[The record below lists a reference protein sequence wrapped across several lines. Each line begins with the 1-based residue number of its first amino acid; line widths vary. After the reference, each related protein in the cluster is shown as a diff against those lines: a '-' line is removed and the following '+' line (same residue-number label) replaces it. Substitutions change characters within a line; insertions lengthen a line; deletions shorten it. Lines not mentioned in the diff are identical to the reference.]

1 MACDRCNKNESYLKV
16 SELLGEI
23 NTTEQARATARKN
36 IGIDEDWLW
45 NQIIDKLREYFDSDE
60 FKTIIKNITNPP
72 GDDSETE
79 QQLGIMS
86 DTVGFNYSAS
96 VDKDYFGGN
105 TIFVKER
112 ANADPIEYPSVD
124 ATLEWIL
131 KKLAYKE
138 PEIKLT
144 SSLPSIT
151 NRTPTDIT
159 LTANVDF
166 GSLGENE
173 VTVTLGEDIWIKSDD
188 KFKKDLTL
196 TLEPQGSSAA
206 TQTYTATIT
215 YPGKDGKQTTKS
227 SSVTIQCYPQAFVC
241 GIDADPTTTNVQPA
255 KEIKNK
261 QFSISQGA
269 PFTIWTPSRI
279 TTFIEGVTQIDISTI
294 TQVDSVTHNDV
305 TYYGYKWYTNAIT
318 DYTIKCE

>member
-16 SELLGEI
+16 SQLLGEI

-45 NQIIDKLREYFDSDE
+45 NQIINKLREYFDSDE

-72 GDDSETE
+72 GDDSETQ

-131 KKLAYKE
+131 KRLAYKE

-144 SSLPSIT
+144 SSLSSIT

-166 GSLGENE
+166 GSLTESE

-196 TLEPQGSSAA
+196 TLEPQGSDAA

-215 YPGKDGKQTTKS
+215 YPGKDGKQATKS
-227 SSVTIQCYPQAFVC
+227 SSVTIPCYPSAFIC
-241 GIDADPTTTNVQPA
+241 GINADPETANVEPID
-255 KEIKNK
+255 IKNK
-261 QFSISQGA
+261 QFSTSQGV
-269 PFTIWTPSRI
+269 PFTVWTPSRI
-279 TTFIEGVTQIDISTI
+279 ATFIEGVTQIGIGSI
-294 TQVDSVTHNDV
+294 TSLGTKEHNGV
-305 TYYGYKWYTNAIT
+305 TYYGYQYETYANT

>member
-23 NTTEQARATARKN
+23 NTTEQARSTARKN
-36 IGIDEDWLW
+36 LGIDEEWLW
-45 NQIIDKLREYFDSDE
+45 SQIINKLREFFDSDE
-60 FKTIIKNITNPP
+60 FKTIINNIMHPDEDP
-72 GDDSETE
+72 ETE
-79 QQLGIMS
+79 QKLGIMS
-86 DTVGFNYSAS
+86 DTVGFNYSED

-105 TIFVKER
+105 TVFVKER
-112 ANADPIEYPSVD
+112 ANDDPIEYPSVD

-166 GSLGENE
+166 GSLTENE
-173 VTVTLGEDIWIKSDD
+173 VTVTLDGDIWTKSDD

-196 TLEPQGSSAA
+196 TLEPQGSNVA

-215 YPGKDGKQTTKS
+215 YPGKDGKQATKS
-227 SSVTIQCYPQAFVC
+227 SSVTISCYPQAFVC
-241 GIDADPTTTNVQPA
+241 GIDARPDTANVRPID
-255 KEIKNK
+255 IKNK
-261 QFSISQGA
+261 QFNTSQGV
-269 PFTIWTPSRI
+269 PFTVWVPSSI
-279 TTFIEGVTQIDISTI
+279 ATFIEGVTQIDISTI

-305 TYYGYKWYTNAIT
+305 TYYGYKWYTNANT

>member
-112 ANADPIEYPSVD
+112 ANADPIECPSVD

-215 YPGKDGKQTTKS
+215 YPGKDGKQATKS
-227 SSVTIQCYPQAFVC
+227 SSVTISCYPSAFIC
-241 GIDADPTTTNVQPA
+241 GINANPETANVKP
-255 KEIKNK
+255 IDVKNK
-261 QFSISQGA
+261 QFSTSQGA

-279 TTFIEGVTQIDISTI
+279 ATFIEGVTQIGVESI
-294 TQVDSVTHNDV
+294 TSLGTTEHNGV
-305 TYYGYKWYTNAIT
+305 TYYGYQYETYANT